1 MAAADEGALVHLL
14 IPGLLDA
21 SIAVGGVDERWLPT

>member
-1 MAAADEGALVHLL
+1 LSDNSTMAAADEVALVHLL

-21 SIAVGGVDERWLPT
+21 SIAVGGVD